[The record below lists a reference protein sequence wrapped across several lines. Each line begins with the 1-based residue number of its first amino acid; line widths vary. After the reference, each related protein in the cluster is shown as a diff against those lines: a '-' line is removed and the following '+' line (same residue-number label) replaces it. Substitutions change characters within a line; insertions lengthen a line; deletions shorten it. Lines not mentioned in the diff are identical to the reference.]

1 MKIFLGVTLVAALVS
16 PTRAGAE
23 PQLAEP
29 LPPEPTG
36 LHGVC
41 GDLRSL
47 TGYELSIDSAT
58 LVPPAEGVPE
68 HCLVKGRI
76 LPQVQFL
83 LALPSVWNRRLKMT
97 GNGGWAGVIRP
108 TALRRWV
115 RNGDA
120 FVATDTGHDNRLE
133 PGGSFAVDRQKL
145 TDFAYRAVHVT
156 ALAAKQILAAYYR
169 PSLEYSYFFGCSQGG
184 RQGLMSAQRFPEDF
198 DGIVV
203 GAPILDY
210 VGQSLA
216 MAWNASALA
225 SGPLDS
231 IRLRILAELV
241 YQKCD
246 RVDGVEDGVIDDPQ
260 GCQFDPQEELPLC
273 PGEAGTEH
281 CFSDSQ
287 LASVKKIYGGPI
299 SNGERIFPGL
309 PLGIEMLDRRRG
321 GQASFWEHLATLAER
336 YAEPFFRFV
345 AFETPDPDY
354 NWKTFD
360 FDSDVARLDWLR
372 PILDAK
378 NPDLRRFR
386 DRGGKILMYHGWV
399 DQSLNPLQSVDYYQ
413 EVQAR
418 MGPSTGDFFRLYM
431 VPGMFHCGGGVGV
444 NQFDR
449 NDPLIDWV
457 ENGSPPQQLM
467 GSRVVDGEVLYTRPL
482 CRYPQVARYQGSGS
496 SDDAAN
502 WACVKPPPQ

>member
-1 MKIFLGVTLVAALVS
+1 MKIFLRVTMAAALGS
-16 PTRAGAE
+16 QAWAGAE
-23 PQLAEP
+23 PQLAEALP
-29 LPPEPTG
+29 LRPAG

-41 GDLRSL
+41 SDLRSL

-58 LVPPAEGVPE
+58 LVPFAEGVPE

-83 LALPSVWNRRLKMT
+83 LALPSAWNRRLTMN

-108 TALRRWV
+108 AALQRWV
-115 RNGDA
+115 KNGDA
-120 FVATDTGHDNRLE
+120 AVATDTGHDSRLE
-133 PGGSFAVDRQKL
+133 PGGTFAVDRQKL

-156 ALAAKQILAAYYR
+156 ALAAKQILAAYYQ
-169 PSLEYSYFFGCSQGG
+169 PSLEHSYFFGCSQGG
-184 RQGLMSAQRFPEDF
+184 RQGLMSAQRFPQDF

-203 GAPILDY
+203 GAPLVDY

-216 MAWNASALA
+216 MAWNARELE

-231 IRLRILAELV
+231 TRLRILAERV

-246 RVDGVEDGVIDDPQ
+246 GVDGVEDGVISDPQ
-260 GCQFDPQEELPLC
+260 GCQFDPAEELPIC
-273 PGEAGTEH
+273 SVEAGSEN

-287 LASVKKIYGGPI
+287 LASVKKIYAGPV
-299 SNGERIFPGL
+299 SNGELIFSGL
-309 PLGIEMLDRRRG
+309 PLGIEVLVPRRG
-321 GQASFWEHLATLAER
+321 GQVSSWEHLSTLAER
-336 YAEPFFRFV
+336 YAEPFFRFA
-345 AFETPDPDY
+345 AFEIPDPDY
-354 NWKTFD
+354 DGRTLD

-372 PILDAK
+372 PILDAT

-399 DQSLNPLQSVDYYQ
+399 DQSLNPLQTVNYYE
-413 EVQAR
+413 EVQSQ

-431 VPGMFHCGGGVGV
+431 VAGMFHCGGGVGV

-449 NDPLIDWV
+449 NDPLIGWV
-457 ENGSPPQQLM
+457 ENGSTPQRLM
-467 GSRVVDGEVLYTRPL
+467 GSRVVDGETLYTRPI
-482 CRYPQVARYQGSGS
+482 CPYPEVARYQGSGS

-502 WACVKPPPQ
+502 WACVEPSSQ